1 MVWDRVSTR
10 KPHFPHSQ
18 FSTTTTGERPH
29 MTAATSRTLFPLLQT
44 RSLSGSEHHFSIHS
58 VKIMM
63 IIQLDTRGTLA
74 FRINP
79 VRARQRHL
87 YHLEGEYGFQVNN
100 EQLPA
105 ASVALAVLIRQGRR
119 HGGQGEIFLPRSSFL
134 SPSLARSLAPLSPVR
149 LLRQRQW
156 RRPP

>member
-1 MVWDRVSTR
+1 
-10 KPHFPHSQ
+10 
-18 FSTTTTGERPH
+18 
-29 MTAATSRTLFPLLQT
+29 MTVGCSHQPFLPLQT

-134 SPSLARSLAPLSPVR
+134 SPPLARSLVPSETSAAAAMAAASLVPFPPLMQIGAGSP
-149 LLRQRQW
+149 
-156 RRPP
+156 PFGACGG